1 MVTPHPPPNDTMLCV
16 KRELNESIYGTPT
29 VLLTAYSPLF
39 QEGTS
44 DSGGVYVFGA
54 AARAD
59 GSVVLCGGTFGSFAS
74 DSSSVEAGSS
84 DFLALALD
92 EDGNELWRW
101 QV

>member
-1 MVTPHPPPNDTMLCV
+1 MLCV
-16 KRELNESIYGTPT
+16 KRELNEFIYVTPT